1 MMDELTHARMI
12 VRDAGWRAGVYAV
25 VSCIPTGFVL
35 GYRDVGVLLGRPRS
49 ARQVGYALSALP
61 AAHDVP
67 WWRVIRSNGT
77 IALQG
82 DPSRG
87 MRQVAL
93 LRTDGVAVSSRGRVD
108 LSVFRWMAPIPG
120 GPE

>member
-1 MMDELTHARMI
+1 MVDELNNARMI
-12 VRDAGWRAGVYAV
+12 LRSSGWRAGVYAV
-25 VSCIPTGFVL
+25 VSCIPAGFVL

-61 AAHDVP
+61 ADRPVP
-67 WWRVIRSNGT
+67 WWRVVRSNGT

-87 MRQVAL
+87 ARQAAL
-93 LRTDGVAVSSRGRVD
+93 LRQDGVVLSGRGRID
-108 LSVFRWMAPIPG
+108 LSAFRWMPPIPDG
-120 GPE
+120 LG

>member
-1 MMDELTHARMI
+1 MMDELTHARTI
-12 VRDAGWRAGVYAV
+12 FRDAGWQAGVYAV

-61 AAHDVP
+61 AANDVP

-93 LRTDGVAVSSRGRVD
+93 LRKDGVEVSSRGRVD